1 MEQIMSYILSPE
13 TIPSP
18 YNNILM
24 VMEWLFLFISV
35 AFLIC
40 IFLVLLKTKRLRF
53 RYFEDFEEFT
63 KFRPYEADKIAK
75 NWKKIIKKM
84 DSGLESEYKLAIIE
98 ADVMLDEVLRRI
110 GHTEEGVE
118 AKINATT
125 SSELKNVEEM
135 KQARKV
141 RNDIVYDP
149 DYHLTLE
156 KTRET
161 LKVYEETFRNL
172 NALA

>member
-1 MEQIMSYILSPE
+1 MSYILSPE